1 MKVWSNT
8 FDQIN
13 EEIEAIKEQA
23 STLSE
28 KHPEQKE
35 MIWGEAVKMMSGL
48 VQGSGLSPD
57 EWKQMKQTHK
67 AYSIDASFDNPLT
80 YAKGLARSLGQGI
93 FLGLG
98 DELEAFVSH
107 KAGQIMN
114 FNGGDEGKTYQE
126 VLTDI
131 QAGMS
136 GFAKQNPGMDLT
148 AELIGG
154 LWIPGYGAG
163 LRGARFGT
171 QLALKGARVGGR
183 TKEAIAQ
190 ALMGGSA
197 GTAYTF
203 GKEHELDLTSTLAG
217 GGLAYGLQKGLFKA
231 GDKVRSAKEKVT
243 QGTAGKFDKLIAKLP
258 EHTQA
263 PGEGLDENIS
273 VGGPPRN
280 FDDNA
285 PGMWGR
291 KGAWDRKAMQ
301 EIIQS
306 ADDEGVSFE
315 TLLSRLDDYVKANVG
330 DHVSLIELVKERGHL
345 AKTLRGLTTENA
357 SGSGSY
363 ENFLERAIQAKKRV
377 IPQIMKLFDPKGKMG
392 ESGIEGN
399 VIRFLNRNKS
409 IREQNASPEYA
420 KFDKL
425 DLTSTQAGKDLVEQ
439 IKALTD
445 ADDAIARAWK
455 KATGKVVYDT
465 KIPLDADD
473 YILKG
478 ARFNAFKKH
487 LDGEIGKAIRENNLE
502 DVRYLSEY
510 KNDMIRTVDSIV
522 EGLEG
527 VGKGQGSFQKARK
540 IYSGGLAE
548 DNAFD
553 LGREAIRDHRAKKFS
568 ADEFEVEFDK
578 LTASERS
585 FARLGMGMGFKDA
598 LETNF
603 DELTPNVRKLILG
616 GAEPNVL
623 LRKFDYAFKKAT
635 RVGPEEGA
643 TSLQQKSK
651 DLKDVLNKEGRFL
664 KSFRYIFGGSQTAD
678 KMSEVGGLKNRMAD
692 VVDTVAE
699 AGAESLGR
707 GGAPYFTM
715 GRKIKNFASPI
726 KTRQMVRERYG
737 DAIAERMMPMGE
749 ESVRKNLTDLLN
761 FKRQLDMQYGY
772 GPIPKV
778 EGLLGKGSAR
788 AIGQYNL
795 LNPSSVDIPPMPNT
809 RYEWLD
815 KDK

>member
-13 EEIEAIKEQA
+13 SEIEAVKEQA

-28 KHPEQKE
+28 KHPDQKE
-35 MIWGEAVKMMSGL
+35 MIWGEAIKLMQDIVAENN
-48 VQGSGLSPD
+48 LSPD
-57 EWKQMKQTHK
+57 QWKQMKQTYK
-67 AYSIDASFDNPLT
+67 QYSIGATDNPLQ

-98 DELEAFVSH
+98 DELEAFIAH

-131 QAGMS
+131 QSAMS
-136 GFAKQNPGMDLT
+136 GFQKENPDMDLT

-163 LRGARFGT
+163 LRVARAGT
-171 QLALKGARVGGR
+171 QLALKGTKVGAR

-190 ALMGGSA
+190 ALMGGGA
-197 GTAYTF
+197 GTTYTF
-203 GKEHELDLTSTLAG
+203 GKEHELDATSALAG

-231 GDKVRSAKEKVT
+231 GDKVRSAKEKVQ
-243 QGTAGKFDKLIAKLP
+243 QGTAGRFDKIVAKLP

-315 TLLSRLDDYVKANVG
+315 ELLKRLDSYVKANRG

-357 SGSGSY
+357 SGSASY
-363 ENFLERAIQAKKRV
+363 EQFLDRAIQAKKRV
-377 IPQIMKLFDPKGKMG
+377 IPELMKLFDPKNKMQG
-392 ESGIEGN
+392 SDVDGN
-399 VIRFLNRNKS
+399 VIRYLNKNKAT
-409 IREQNASPEYA
+409 REREA
-420 KFDKL
+420 KPLYDKFSKL
-425 DLTSTQAGKDLVEQ
+425 DLTSTDKGQQLVKQIQAL
-439 IKALTD
+439 ID
-445 ADDAIARAWK
+445 ADDAIARAWR
-455 KATGKVVYDT
+455 KATGKVGYDT

-473 YILKG
+473 YVLTG
-478 ARFNAFKKH
+478 NRFNQFKKQ

-502 DVRYLSEY
+502 DVKYLSEY
-510 KNDMIRTVDSIV
+510 KNDMIRVVDNIV

-527 VGKGQGSFQKARK
+527 AKKGEGSFQKARK

-553 LGREAIRDHRAKKFS
+553 LGREAIRDHRTKKFS

-578 LTASERS
+578 LTPSERS

-603 DELTPNVRKLILG
+603 DELSPNVRKLILG

-643 TSLQQKSK
+643 TSLKQKSESF
-651 DLKDVLNKEGRFL
+651 KDVLNKEGRFL

-678 KMSEVGGLKNRMAD
+678 KMSEVGSLKNRMAD
-692 VVDTVAE
+692 VVDTTVE
-699 AGAESLGR
+699 AGAETLGR
-707 GGAPYFTM
+707 GGVPYFTM

-737 DAIAERMMPMGE
+737 DAIAERMLPMGE
-749 ESVRKNLTDLLN
+749 ENVRRNLTDLLN

-772 GPIPKV
+772 GPLKV
-778 EGLLGKGSAR
+778 QGLLGKGSSR

-795 LNPSSVDIPPMPNT
+795 LNPSAVEVPPIPPDA
-809 RYEWLD
+809 YE
-815 KDK
+815 